1 MPKWPRFSVV
11 WCRSMREQPHE
22 GKGETMRA
30 LKRIVAAAAVI
41 AACTVAA
48 AAADTP
54 LAPVRLDSGLVA
66 GTTRDG
72 INRYFGIP
80 YAAPPVG
87 TLRWQ
92 APQSVN
98 PWTGVRKADA
108 FGPVC
113 RQTVDWIK
121 EPQSEDCL
129 SLNIWAPAKPG
140 KYPVMVWIHGG
151 GFRGGS
157 GSQMGPHAGNGI
169 VAHDVIL
176 VSINYRLGLLGFFAH
191 PGLSAESPDKGSGN
205 QGILDQIAALKWVQK
220 NIAAFGGDP
229 NNVTIFG
236 ESAGGSAVALLTMS
250 PKAKGLFHRAIAE
263 SGTAD
268 GLEPKDVAEKRGAD
282 FAKAQ
287 GAATLADLRNK
298 DVERLIRQPWQNF
311 VNNDGTALPADMA
324 AVYQSGAYNRV
335 PMMTGWNAEEGVDL
349 ATEMLGS
356 KTITTAVYNAAV
368 ERFVGPKLA
377 PQIRQIYPGNTD
389 AEAKVSAER
398 LVTDIMGFS
407 AFRWSGL
414 HAARKTEPVY
424 SYFFVH
430 WPAEPVT
437 PCGYGCKA
445 GHGAEIKFAF
455 DQLALDPRPWTAD
468 DKAIAARMVGY
479 WTNFAKTGDPN
490 GGGLPVWKP
499 FDGTPATVEVLGTES
514 EIKARGSFPDFRAYL
529 ALVAQ

>member
-1 MPKWPRFSVV
+1 MTV
-11 WCRSMREQPHE
+11 
-22 GKGETMRA
+22 
-30 LKRIVAAAAVI
+30 LKRIVAATAVI
-41 AACTVAA
+41 VVCAVGA
-48 AAADTP
+48 AAADTA
-54 LAPVRLDSGLVA
+54 LAPVRIDSGLVA

-80 YAAPPVG
+80 YAAPPVAN
-87 TLRWQ
+87 LRWQ
-92 APQSVN
+92 APQPAK

-151 GFRGGS
+151 GFHGGS
-157 GSQMGPHAGNGI
+157 GSQMGPDAGNGI

-176 VSINYRLGLLGFFAH
+176 VSINYRLGVLGFFAH
-191 PGLSAESPDKGSGN
+191 PELSAESPDKGSGN

-229 NNVTIFG
+229 GNVTIFG
-236 ESAGGSAVALLTMS
+236 ESAGGSSVALLTMS

-268 GLEPKDVAEKRGAD
+268 GLEPKAAAEKRGAD

-287 GAATLADLRNK
+287 GAGTLADLRKK
-298 DVERLIRQPWQNF
+298 DVETLIRQPWQNF
-311 VNNDGTALPADMA
+311 VNNDGAALPADMA

-335 PMMTGWNAEEGVDL
+335 PMMTGWNADEGVDL
-349 ATEMLGS
+349 VSEFFGS
-356 KTITTAVYNAAV
+356 KTITPALYNAAV
-368 ERFVGPKLA
+368 EKLVGPQLA
-377 PQIRQIYPGNTD
+377 VQIRKIYPGNTD
-389 AEAKVSAER
+389 AEAGTSAMH

-407 AFRWSGL
+407 AYRWSGL
-414 HAARKTEPVY
+414 HAARKSEPVY
-424 SYFFVH
+424 TYFYVH
-430 WPAEPVT
+430 SPADPVT

-445 GHGAEIKFAF
+445 GHGAEIRFVF
-455 DQLALDPRPWTAD
+455 DQLALDKRAWTAD
-468 DKAIAARMVGY
+468 DKMMADRLVRY
-479 WTNFAKTGDPN
+479 WTNFAKTGNPN
-490 GGGLPVWKP
+490 GDGLPKWQT
-499 FDGTPATVEVLGTES
+499 FDGAPASVAVLGTDA
-514 EIKARGSFPDFRAYL
+514 EIKERGSFPDFRAYI
-529 ALVAQ
+529 AAMQP